1 MKALRRSM
9 RSMMKKKIPRS
20 DSCCEGLLNCSV
32 LCSPQALGS
41 RIWRLHRHQ
50 QQLSSYTN
58 YRGKSYEERR
68 VEKDIIEH
76 YVCPFIID
84 ALRKEKGKRGT

>member
-32 LCSPQALGS
+32 LYSPQALGS
-41 RIWRLHRHQ
+41 RIWRLRRHQ

-58 YRGKSYEERR
+58 CRGKSYEERR
-68 VEKDIIEH
+68 VKDNQEH

-84 ALRKEKGKRGT
+84 ALRKEKRKRST